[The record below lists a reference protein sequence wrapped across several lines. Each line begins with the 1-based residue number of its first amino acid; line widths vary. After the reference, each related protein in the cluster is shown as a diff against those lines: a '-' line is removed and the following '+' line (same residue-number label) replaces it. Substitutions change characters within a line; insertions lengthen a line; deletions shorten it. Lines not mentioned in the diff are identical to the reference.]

1 MTDAV
6 EEQSI
11 SRVSWLLL
19 AVATLTLAAALAFA
33 LTRSDLSAD
42 AGGAQGTGTAAGPAG
57 QPADLSA
64 LEAAVEAGP
73 DDVQAWVALGEAR
86 FVAGNFQAAADAF
99 RRATVLAPAVAAHHS
114 SLGEALVRASRVESI
129 PAPALAAFRRA
140 IALDRRDPRAR
151 YFLAVKRDLDGDHA
165 GAIADWLALLADT
178 PRGAPWE
185 LSLRQT
191 IQQVAERNNIDV
203 AARLAAVRQPEG
215 AGAAGGMA
223 GPSPADAEA
232 IAALPQREQERMIAQ
247 MLARLE
253 TSLRQN
259 PQQPDR
265 WIMLIR
271 SRMMLGEGDRALDA
285 LRAAIAANPDQA
297 ARIRHEAQRLGVPG
311 A

>member
-42 AGGAQGTGTAAGPAG
+42 AGGAQGADTAAGPAG

-185 LSLRQT
+185 LSLRQI

-297 ARIRHEAQRLGVPG
+297 ARIRQEAQRLGVPG